1 MRALLSALIPAL
13 FLATSPAALA
23 DMTEAERAD
32 LREEIRAYLIENPE
46 VIVEAMDI
54 LQGRQEAAAAEA
66 DRAMVQANLDA
77 ITGDPDAWVGGNPA
91 GDLTVVEFMD
101 YRCGYCRRAHPEI
114 NDLVTADGNIR
125 YIIRE
130 FPILGEGSLLSS
142 RFALAIKAL
151 HGEEAYKDAHNALV
165 TLRADAT
172 PETLAGLAQA
182 LGHDMAEIEAAM
194 GDPAVTAIIRRNH
207 DLAQTL
213 QIDGTPTFIIGGQMV
228 RGYLPGE
235 ALREIVAQE
244 RAG

>member
-1 MRALLSALIPAL
+1 MRALLLALCLSATPAI
-13 FLATSPAALA
+13 AE
-23 DMTEAERAD
+23 MTEAERTD
-32 LREEIRAYLIENPE
+32 LREEVRAYLLENPE

-54 LQGRQEAAAAEA
+54 LQARQDAAAAEA
-66 DRAMVQANLDA
+66 DRAMVQANLSA
-77 ITGDPDAWVGGNPA
+77 ITGDPDAWVGGNPE

-114 NDLVTADGNIR
+114 NDLVKDDGNIR

-142 RFALAIKAL
+142 RFALAVKSL
-151 HGEEAYKDAHNALV
+151 YGEGAYKDAHNALV
-165 TLRADAT
+165 TLRTDAT
-172 PETLAGLAQA
+172 PESLAGLAEA
-182 LGHDMAEIEAAM
+182 LGHDMAAIEGMM
-194 GDPAVTAIIRRNH
+194 GNPEVTAIIKRNH

-213 QIDGTPTFIIGGQMV
+213 QIDGTPTFIIGGQMI

-235 ALREIVAQE
+235 ALRQIVDQE

>member
-1 MRALLSALIPAL
+1 MRAPVLAPLLALT
-13 FLATSPAALA
+13 FLASPAAA
-23 DMTEAERAD
+23 EMTAEARAD
-32 LREEIRAYLIENPE
+32 LREEVRAYLLENPE

-54 LQGRQEAAAAEA
+54 LQARQDAAAAEA
-66 DRAMVQANLDA
+66 DRALVQANLAA
-77 ITGDPDAWVGGNPA
+77 ITDDPDAWVGGNPD

-114 NDLVTADGNIR
+114 NDLVSSDGNIR

-142 RFALAIKAL
+142 RFALAVKAL
-151 HGEEAYKDAHNALV
+151 HGDAAYKDAHNALI

-172 PETLAGLAQA
+172 PETLAGIAGA
-182 LGHDMAEIEAAM
+182 LGLDMAGIETAM
-194 GDPAVTAIIRRNH
+194 ADPAVTGIIKRNH

-228 RGYLPGE
+228 RGYLPVD
-235 ALREIVAQE
+235 ALRQIAEQE